1 MPDLGWDITE
11 QLELQEISQTDT
23 SVAIFPET
31 VIAII
36 ILVVTL
42 LINIKTCIQEISK
55 EIAQAV
61 TNTTRK
67 IIHNKFFKRASKT
80 YRKAVQVV
88 TDMTRITSRSSRTK
102 PHGKIHSHT
111 QNGTNKQEQ
120 HNQGIQS

>member
-42 LINIKTCIQEISK
+42 LINTKTCIQEISK
-55 EIAQAV
+55 KIAQAV
-61 TNTTRK
+61 TNMTRK
-67 IIHNKFFKRASKT
+67 ISRNKFFKRASET
-80 YRKAVQVV
+80 YRKTVQVV
-88 TDMTRITSRSSRTK
+88 TDMTRMTSHSNRTK

>member
-55 EIAQAV
+55 EIAQVV

-88 TDMTRITSRSSRTK
+88 TDMTRTTSRSSCTK

-120 HNQGIQS
+120 HNQGVQS